1 MPAIPNV
8 IRRGAIYYW
17 RRRLPKSAATSLGC
31 KQVLLSISLCTADSG
46 IARRKGAR
54 MTAFSLDVFEYG
66 RQNMVTQEQLTNIMR
81 HEAQRLYQDLTEQ
94 AAFDRANGGLESI
107 DKFGLNPKAFAQVMA
122 ETNRRRAGV
131 MKDLRPDAPEVSA
144 LKAIGWT
151 DRMVEV
157 LVNNIELNSYFSSIA
172 HSPEYL
178 AEIAAKYGI
187 LEPIAPEHLSM
198 MDSALLRGSA
208 AAFDKHAKS
217 LSIDGNDDFKT
228 AIEVPPVSIIPSHP
242 LQISGVRRLL
252 KQFLLC
258 YYLIKQGR
266 LNGALKQG
274 RKAKPLL

>member
-17 RRRLPKSAATSLGC
+17 RRRLPKSAANGLGC
-31 KQVLLSISLCTADSG
+31 KQVILSISLCTADSG

-54 MTAFSLDVFEYG
+54 MTAISLDVFEYG

-81 HEAQRLYQDLTEQ
+81 HQAQMRYQDLTEQ
-94 AAFDRANGGLESI
+94 AALERANGGLKST

-151 DRMVEV
+151 DQMVKV
-157 LVNNIELNSYFSSIA
+157 LLDAIELNSYFSSIA

-178 AEIAAKYGI
+178 AEMAAKYGI
-187 LEPIAPEHLSM
+187 LEPIATEHLSM

-208 AAFDKHAKS
+208 AAFDKHAKT
-217 LSIDGNDDFKT
+217 LSIDGNDDFRT
-228 AIEVPPVSIIPSHP
+228 AFEVVPVSFVTSAPLTQVVAPS
-242 LQISGVRRLL
+242 LDIA
-252 KQFLLC
+252 
-258 YYLIKQGR
+258 YLT
-266 LNGALKQG
+266 
-274 RKAKPLL
+274 